1 MGKIRIFGRLLVVFM
16 PEWLVA
22 WLYPTRPTYRGETID
37 PKAYAVGRLIE
48 AMRPNGEIP
57 NVEEGRKRLR
67 DVAAKFDAR
76 VPIARVEDISIKG
89 AHGPLEA
96 RLFSDSHEGQQPAM
110 IYFHGGGFVQGDI
123 ESHHHTCTKLAKW
136 SGYTVISVNYRLAPE
151 HPFPAAPED
160 CIAAFQSIV
169 ERADALGID
178 PAKTGV
184 GGDSAGGC
192 LAAVTAQ
199 QLAAKGGARAAFQ
212 VLIYPVVDGNLATKS
227 IADMPDDPIL
237 SDDVLAYFL
246 SSYAGDW
253 VDKND
258 PLFSPIFGN
267 NLNALPNT
275 YILTGGFDP
284 LRDDG
289 KHYAKKL
296 EAADVSVTHTHF
308 PSQIHGFISLT
319 KVIPQGSDALRG
331 IADWLKSR
339 A

>member
-1 MGKIRIFGRLLVVFM
+1 MGKIKILGRLVVVFL

-22 WLYPTRPTYRGETID
+22 RLYPVRPTYREAMID
-37 PKAYAVGRLIE
+37 PKAYVVGRLIE
-48 AMRPNGEIP
+48 AMRPTGEIP

-67 DVAAKFDAR
+67 DVAAKFDTR
-76 VPIARVEDISIKG
+76 VTISRVEDLSIEG
-89 AHGPLEA
+89 ENGPLEA
-96 RLFSDSHEGQQPAM
+96 RLFSDSHEDQRPAM
-110 IYFHGGGFVQGDI
+110 VYFHGGGFVQGDI

-160 CIAAFQSIV
+160 CIAAFQSII

-212 VLIYPVVDGNLATKS
+212 VLIYPVVDGNLETKS
-227 IADMPDDPIL
+227 VADMPDDAIL

-246 SSYAGDW
+246 KSYAGDW
-253 VDKND
+253 TDKND
-258 PLFSPIFGN
+258 PLFSPFFGKEPS
-267 NLNALPNT
+267 ALPDT

-289 KHYAKKL
+289 KLYAEKL
-296 EAADVSVTHTHF
+296 EAAGVAVSHTHF
-308 PSQIHGFISLT
+308 SGQIHGFISLT
-319 KVIPQGSDALRG
+319 KVIPQGMEALKG

-339 A
+339 I